1 MTQRGFPFDS
11 GEGQTYELDWSLMAR
26 KWLSD
31 GVFKGVLNELQVYG
45 DSSGMLVKIRSGHAW
60 VRGHYYLNDAEV
72 TQPITAAHATLS
84 RIDRIVL
91 RIDYAANTIRIAL
104 LTGTAASSPVAPAL
118 TQNDT
123 TYEFLLANVAVGS
136 AVVLI
141 AAGNVTDQ
149 RTYAAAGGPLGAA
162 NSIYQVNAAGTSA
175 IWSSVLAAPHFT
187 SPVVDSGGLTVTAGN
202 ITLTAGTLSVAG
214 NLILNSAA
222 GVIQGGT
229 VSTNF
234 NNNASNAT
242 NLTILDTGAVTIARG
257 NLTLTVGNLIFSA
270 AASQIIPG
278 ATSFAIRNNANS
290 ANNLITTDAGIVTA
304 RAQVAVTGVTGTIP
318 LNLGMDSLNVHHIRL
333 AGYCGLQSTSGG
345 AQLWISSNSYFDGTN
360 YKYITTFQASQIS
373 MASGAILFQVAASGT
388 AGNNITWTNAVNI
401 IATTGDVQFYNKLG
415 IGTAPLANAIMF
427 LSTTLPNTGGY
438 AHGIYVNATGSTG
451 STGQINAVTVQAG
464 TQASA
469 FTASAVVAYEVR
481 DASKGAGSTISNLY
495 GLFVNSLT
503 QGANNYGVYINAPSG
518 GSTNIGLY
526 NAGTT
531 TLVGAITA
539 SSDLTMT
546 GVLSIGT
553 NLPTAGRIRIANNE
567 AIYTRNSLNTANCV
581 LIYMNGGNQTVV
593 GEQTTAGS
601 DLVLCA
607 GGGGGGNIKFSIT
620 GVYYLTLGT
629 SALFPNTDISMSLGT
644 SGNRWTTVYAQTGT
658 INTSSEKA
666 KREIRP
672 FSPIDAM
679 NMVRQTDIVTFKY
692 RTADTYIADMTRLGF
707 IAEKTDRLLSLDGL
721 SSDAQATASLAIAA
735 IKDLDQRIMLLEGK
749 K

>member
-26 KWLSD
+26 KWLPD

-123 TYEFLLANVAVGS
+123 TYEFLLANVAVGP

-149 RTYAAAGGPLGAA
+149 RVYASADIPLGAA
-162 NSIYQVNAAGTSA
+162 NAIYQMNGAGSVA
-175 IWSSVLAAPHFT
+175 QWSSVLTNPHFV
-187 SPVVDSGGLTVTAGN
+187 SPVVDSGGLTVTSGGITVSAGGAN
-202 ITLTAGTLSVAG
+202 ITGTSAIAGSLTVSAGFTLSGGNFVA
-214 NLILNSAA
+214 
-222 GVIQGGT
+222 
-229 VSTNF
+229 ST
-234 NNNASNAT
+234 
-242 NLTILDTGAVTIARG
+242 G
-257 NLTLTVGNLIFSA
+257 NLTLTAGNLVFG
-270 AASQIIPG
+270 AASAKIVPG
-278 ATSFAIRNNANS
+278 ATSLLFRNNADN
-290 ANNLITTDAGIVTA
+290 ATNITITDAGIVTA

-427 LSTTLPNTGGY
+427 LSTTLPNAGGY